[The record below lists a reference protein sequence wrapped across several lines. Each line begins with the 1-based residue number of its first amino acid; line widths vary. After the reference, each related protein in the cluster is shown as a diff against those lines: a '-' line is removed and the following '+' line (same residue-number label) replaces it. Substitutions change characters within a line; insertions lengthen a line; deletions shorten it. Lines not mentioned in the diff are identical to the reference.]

1 MQTAKKIDIQQ
12 NTPTNN
18 TQHSAR
24 LKDILL
30 NKSYQK
36 PKNIVNARDTDISI
50 DTRLQAEME
59 LEQALI
65 NMFGYQ

>member
-1 MQTAKKIDIQQ
+1 MQAAKKIDIHQ

-24 LKDILL
+24 LQNILL

-36 PKNIVNARDTDISI
+36 PKNIVDVSDTGISI
-50 DTRLQAEME
+50 ETRLQAEME